1 MATRFELRSCNP
13 YTNIYLVLAACYSA
27 ILDGVKMSVAHK
39 TSELLTELS
48 KEAGQEGFYLE
59 KDRAYRSE
67 KDVFEDF
74 TQAERDKLFGKP
86 PATVWENMEALSKYP
101 DKVAVISSGGAL
113 SEKIISAFREGAL
126 LRWKTELISRILPEL
141 RETVRKAKKIEAD
154 FVTDLDAYNWNKI
167 FLLRAALAKDSID
180 EKSLFT
186 QLITALQSG
195 EYEKASRLQVEIY
208 AKVEELKTLY
218 DAYEKNII

>member
-1 MATRFELRSCNP
+1 MAVT
-13 YTNIYLVLAACYSA
+13 
-27 ILDGVKMSVAHK
+27 HK

-48 KEAGQEGFYLE
+48 KGAGQVGFYLE
-59 KDRAYRSE
+59 TDRAYRSE
-67 KDVFEDF
+67 QDVFEDF

-86 PATVWENMEALSKYP
+86 PATVWENMEALKKYP
-101 DKVAVISSGGAL
+101 DKVKIISSGGAL
-113 SEKIISAFREGAL
+113 QERIINAFRDGAL

-141 RETVRKAKKIEAD
+141 RNIVRKAKKIDAE

-186 QLITALQSG
+186 RLINALNAGEFETASH
-195 EYEKASRLQVEIY
+195 LQVEIY
-208 AKVEELKTLY
+208 DKIEELKALY

>member
-1 MATRFELRSCNP
+1 MGEH
-13 YTNIYLVLAACYSA
+13 
-27 ILDGVKMSVAHK
+27 G
-39 TSELLTELS
+39 
-48 KEAGQEGFYLE
+48 
-59 KDRAYRSE
+59 
-67 KDVFEDF
+67 
-74 TQAERDKLFGKP
+74 
-86 PATVWENMEALSKYP
+86 

-113 SEKIISAFREGAL
+113 QERIIAAFRDGAL

-141 RETVRKAKKIEAD
+141 RDIVRKAKKIDAE

-186 QLITALQSG
+186 RLINALHAG
-195 EYEKASRLQVEIY
+195 EYATASHLQVEIY
-208 AKVEELKTLY
+208 EKIEELKALY

>member
-1 MATRFELRSCNP
+1 M
-13 YTNIYLVLAACYSA
+13 AACYSA
-27 ILDGVKMSVAHK
+27 ILDGVKATITYK
-39 TSELLTELS
+39 TPELLAELS
-48 KEAGQEGFYLE
+48 KDAGQEGFYLE

-67 KDVFEDF
+67 QDVFEDF
-74 TQAERDKLFGKP
+74 TQEERDKIFGKP
-86 PATVWENMEALSKYP
+86 PATVWENMEALNKYP
-101 DKVAVISSGGAL
+101 DKVKIISSGGAL
-113 SEKIISAFREGAL
+113 QERIINAFRDGAL

-141 RETVRKAKKIEAD
+141 RGIVRKAKKINAE

-186 QLITALQSG
+186 QLINALNSG
-195 EYEKASRLQVEIY
+195 EYETASRLQVEIY
-208 AKVEELKTLY
+208 AKIEELKQLY